1 MNVIGVQGA
10 VYQMLAHGIST
21 GGLFYLVGMLSDRR
35 HTRAI
40 SEYGG
45 LKGVVP
51 RLTAAFLIIT
61 LASIGMPGLNGF
73 IGEFLI
79 MLGAFRWD
87 PRYVVAAGLGVIL
100 SAVYMLWMVQRV
112 YYGKVTNPENAHM
125 QDVTVRE
132 WAGLAPLCAMAL
144 LMGIVPTL
152 FTKPMEP
159 AVRRMVE
166 RVQSAEPVR
175 VNNDIQHLP
184 FDAPQGARGDSRTA
198 NFKVRA
204 ADASKPRGDIS
215 LASSPSP
222 R

>member
-1 MNVIGVQGA
+1 
-10 VYQMLAHGIST
+10 
-21 GGLFYLVGMLSDRR
+21 MLSDRR

-51 RLTAAFLIIT
+51 RLTAAFVIIT

-87 PRYVVAAGLGVIL
+87 PRFVVVAGLGVIL

-112 YYGKVTNPENAHM
+112 YYGKVTRPENVHM
-125 QDVTVRE
+125 QEVTGRE
-132 WAGLAPLCAMAL
+132 WAGLAPLCVMAL

-159 AVRRMVE
+159 AVHRLVE
-166 RVQSAEPVR
+166 RVQSVEPVR
-175 VNNDIQHLP
+175 VNNEMPNAKFKMQ
-184 FDAPQGARGDSRTA
+184 TA
-198 NFKVRA
+198 AGLQR
-204 ADASKPRGDIS
+204 RGDID
-215 LASSPSP
+215 LASSVSP